1 MLLLSAIL
9 GVGLTLDAG
18 EFKTV
23 TVVPLGKVPKAQ
35 VASIAARL
43 RSVYGFQVDI
53 APTTPLPKSA
63 YYPPRARY
71 RADRLLTWLGPRF
84 RTDHILGITAQD
96 ISTTKGK
103 VADWGVFGLGQ
114 MPGRTTVISSFRLRK
129 PGKITVSER
138 LDRIAVHELGHNL
151 GLPHCPNRCIMSDA
165 EGSIKSVDSTGTFC
179 KSCRERMK

>member
-1 MLLLSAIL
+1 MPANSKPSPSFLSARFRKPN
-9 GVGLTLDAG
+9 V
-18 EFKTV
+18 
-23 TVVPLGKVPKAQ
+23 
-35 VASIAARL
+35 SIAARL

-84 RTDHILGITAQD
+84 RTDHILGITTHD
-96 ISTTKGK
+96 ISTTKGE
-103 VADWGVFGLGQ
+103 VADWGVFGLGE

-138 LDRIAVHELGHNL
+138 LRESQSTKSATTSDFPTAQSVHHVGRGRQHQE
-151 GLPHCPNRCIMSDA
+151 
-165 EGSIKSVDSTGTFC
+165 
-179 KSCRERMK
+179 CRLHWGVL